1 MPIVIES
8 GKARA
13 FVMTDQQSC
22 PLNWRRHDCWS
33 HDEGGA
39 GLTQATA
46 APSTVVGRGVTR
58 ENLTGARQ

>member
-22 PLNWRRHDCWS
+22 PLNWRRHDC
-33 HDEGGA
+33 
-39 GLTQATA
+39 
-46 APSTVVGRGVTR
+46 
-58 ENLTGARQ
+58 